1 MEEKRFLRS
10 RLVYLILG
18 ALYLLVLI
26 AATVYSLTVYVARLP
41 VAELPPQGAVDGVR
55 VPLEY
60 VRELPDGSWV
70 VDTVKRVD
78 GPWGNRYVISQVRAE
93 SVYPVEGDESR
104 VRFYALSEIGDPIVA
119 RCSAET
125 FDGMEV
131 RLQAG
136 E

>member
-1 MEEKRFLRS
+1 MEEKRFLKS

-18 ALYLLVLI
+18 ALYLLVLVV
-26 AATVYSLTVYVARLP
+26 ATVYSLTIYVDQLP
-41 VAELPPQGAVDGVR
+41 VAELPPQGAVDGIC

-60 VRELPDGSWV
+60 VRELPDGGWV
-70 VDTVKRVD
+70 VDTVKQVN
-78 GPWGNRYVISQVRAE
+78 GPWGNRYVISKVRAE

-104 VRFYALSEIGDPIVA
+104 VRFYALSEVTDPVVA
-119 RCSAET
+119 RCSVET

>member
-1 MEEKRFLRS
+1 MEKKRFLRS

-18 ALYLLVLI
+18 AVYLLVII
-26 AATVYSLTVYVARLP
+26 AATVYSLTIYVERLP
-41 VAELPPQGAVDGVR
+41 VAELPPQGAVDGVC
-55 VPLEY
+55 VPVEY
-60 VRELPDGSWV
+60 MRELPDGGWV
-70 VDTVKRVD
+70 VDTVKRTE

-93 SVYPVEGDESR
+93 SVYPVEGDESK
-104 VRFYALSEIGDPIVA
+104 VRFYALSETSDPIVA

-125 FDGMEV
+125 YDGMEV

>member
-1 MEEKRFLRS
+1 M
-10 RLVYLILG
+10 
-18 ALYLLVLI
+18 
-26 AATVYSLTVYVARLP
+26 
-41 VAELPPQGAVDGVR
+41 
-55 VPLEY
+55 
-60 VRELPDGSWV
+60 
-70 VDTVKRVD
+70 DTVKRTE

-125 FDGMEV
+125 FNGMEV